1 MPESRKFMFQIQ
13 AKKAFT
19 LIELLVVIAI
29 IAILA
34 AILFPVFARARENA
48 RRSSCMSNLKQ
59 IGLGTLQYTQD
70 YDEKLYPHRFNGTP
84 NPLMSVN
91 GGPAATG
98 ITGDATGK
106 IFWVSLLQPYV
117 KSYQL
122 FVCPSNPGGWVG
134 GGPDNCTAAGC
145 NGQGYGG
152 QNSYGHNDLLAPA
165 DGFNGGAG
173 PLPISL
179 AQIPSTSQTVA
190 VTDATYYGVLPRLDS
205 ATPVVVSGAGSTTTD
220 YANANGGQY
229 KSYWGN
235 IGNNVWSYSQPV
247 GGVLKENEVN
257 GSPRH
262 LNTINTLYV
271 DGHVKSVQYS
281 RLVDDQCAWFIPG
294 SFTKAGATY
303 NIDTSA
309 CNN

>member
-1 MPESRKFMFQIQ
+1 MIYIQ
-13 AKKAFT
+13 VKKAFT

-59 IGLGTLQYTQD
+59 IGLGTIQYTQD
-70 YDEKLYPHRFNGTP
+70 YDEKLYPHRFNVTNG
-84 NPLMSVN
+84 NPFNAQFPGNLGVGKADVS
-91 GGPAATG
+91 GSAR
-98 ITGDATGK
+98 DK

-122 FVCPSNPGGWVG
+122 FVCPSNPNAWTG
-134 GGPDNCTAAGC
+134 GGPDDCNSAGC
-145 NGQGYGG
+145 GGQGYGG

-165 DGFNGGAG
+165 DAFNGNAG

-179 AQIPSTSQTVA
+179 AQITDTAKTVA
-190 VTDATYYGVLPRLDS
+190 VTDATYYGVLPRLTT
-205 ATPVVVSGAGSTTTD
+205 ATPVVVSGAGTTTTD
-220 YANANGGQY
+220 YANANGSQY
-229 KSYWGN
+229 ASYWGN
-235 IGNNVWSYSQPV
+235 IGNNKWSYNANTT
-247 GGVLKENEVN
+247 KENEKD

-262 LNTINTLYV
+262 LNTINTLYT

-281 RLVDDQCAWFIPG
+281 KLVDDQCAWFVPG
-294 SFTKAGATY
+294 SFTKTGGGTY

-309 CNN
+309 CP